1 MPLPRGALLWS
12 DEFTDEKLD
21 GRKWRLEPTASMA
34 PRLNDELQRYV
45 DSSNQT
51 LKLQDG
57 VLRLIATSDHRGAIV
72 SARISTF
79 GLFSFTYGAVE
90 ARMRVPYAKGFWPA
104 FWMLG
109 ANVQDVRWPACGE
122 IDIMEVFGH
131 RRGRMSCS
139 TVHNP
144 MHSWG
149 TKDPLDGGCVDLG
162 TDGQPAFH
170 TWKLLWTPDAIAFYF
185 DDDEETPIWIYERPG
200 NSRGTALD
208 TDTFPYTLPEYFILN
223 LAVGGN
229 GPAEEYD
236 AAALARGV
244 HLEVDYVRVYEL
256 SSASLPT
263 QVAEDATH
271 AAEGAEQSASSSP
284 TGEAARAEELDGV
297 GGEWRASAAKVELVP
312 SWRSQSLGVVPSGA
326 RSVSAY
332 ALKSAWTSSLAPSAS
347 PAASSP
353 WSPWSPLLLMMMAAV
368 VAALSLWGARRRSK
382 ARITTAGLSVA
393 LLEEGTAAAG

>member
-1 MPLPRGALLWS
+1 
-12 DEFTDEKLD
+12 
-21 GRKWRLEPTASMA
+21 
-34 PRLNDELQRYV
+34 
-45 DSSNQT
+45 
-51 LKLQDG
+51 
-57 VLRLIATSDHRGAIV
+57 
-72 SARISTF
+72 
-79 GLFSFTYGAVE
+79 
-90 ARMRVPYAKGFWPA
+90 MRVPYAKGFWPT

-185 DDDEETPIWIYERPG
+185 DDDEETPIWVYERPG

-271 AAEGAEQSASSSP
+271 AAEEHAEGWGSVQEARDQCNKGRYEDGHGEGQPRAAAQQSAQRWQQH
-284 TGEAARAEELDGV
+284 TLRL
-297 GGEWRASAAKVELVP
+297 
-312 SWRSQSLGVVPSGA
+312 
-326 RSVSAY
+326 
-332 ALKSAWTSSLAPSAS
+332 
-347 PAASSP
+347 
-353 WSPWSPLLLMMMAAV
+353 PL
-368 VAALSLWGARRRSK
+368 
-382 ARITTAGLSVA
+382 
-393 LLEEGTAAAG
+393 